1 MEPDA
6 TPFRQVMKPMFAYYH
21 IRIQFPFSRQDV
33 ILIIKRTVCIV
44 GLAYLIYRLGF
55 MNEFDVNLE
64 IGGSSVLW
72 NI

>member
-6 TPFRQVMKPMFAYYH
+6 APFRQVMKPMFAYYH

-33 ILIIKRTVCIV
+33 ELIIKRTVCIV

-55 MNEFDVNLE
+55 MNEFDVNSE
-64 IGGSSVLW
+64 IGATRRFW
-72 NI
+72 KD